1 MKRQYLV
8 CALLCL
14 QLFAAVPGGA
24 ESPQKATVSMRP
36 YKGTRAVVIH
46 QRQHCMEAQT
56 FTLSSR
62 ANSGFPVRL
71 GGVGK
76 PHAAF
81 LKESRIRGR

>member
-36 YKGTRAVVIH
+36 YKGTRADGWVDHKSSGNLILYPPTRLNLCNKI
-46 QRQHCMEAQT
+46 QRRKTASSPNLDT
-56 FTLSSR
+56 F
-62 ANSGFPVRL
+62 G
-71 GGVGK
+71 
-76 PHAAF
+76 
-81 LKESRIRGR
+81 